1 MIGWS
6 GRTDPDGNV
15 YNFVACE
22 APPALNTPRYC
33 NPEVDREL
41 AAARAIDNRA
51 ERLAHYA
58 KVAERVLA
66 DRPIIYLWHPKWLYA
81 MSRRVAGFAPY
92 PDGLIRPQGLRIE

>member
-6 GRTDPDGNV
+6 GRTDPDGNI

-22 APPALNTPRYC
+22 APPALNTGRYC

-41 AAARAIDNRA
+41 KAARATGNRS
-51 ERLAHYA
+51 ERQAHYA

-66 DRPIIYLWHPKWLYA
+66 DRPIIYLWHREMAVCDEQTGWPG
-81 MSRRVAGFAPY
+81 SAPT
-92 PDGLIRPQGLRIE
+92 PTG

>member
-1 MIGWS
+1 M
-6 GRTDPDGNV
+6 T
-15 YNFVACE
+15 
-22 APPALNTPRYC
+22 
-33 NPEVDREL
+33 
-41 AAARAIDNRA
+41 AARATGNRS

>member
-1 MIGWS
+1 M
-6 GRTDPDGNV
+6 
-15 YNFVACE
+15 
-22 APPALNTPRYC
+22 
-33 NPEVDREL
+33 

-81 MSRRVAGFAPY
+81 MSRQVAGFTPY